1 MNKKLLYA
9 FWVGLFILCAC
20 CGFIQEP
27 ESTLQLLLSTVSIL
41 FFLPPALLLWNSGKQ
56 RDLHTLK
63 LIRNL
68 SALSLGLTVVL
79 LILNFLT
86 AMGSEFWGQV
96 LHYILVIVSSP
107 MICSGHWALSLF
119 LWACL
124 LTASVKQI
132 RS

>member
-1 MNKKLLYA
+1 MTNKLLYVLWA
-9 FWVGLFILCAC
+9 GLFILCAC
-20 CGFIQEP
+20 FGFIPQP
-27 ESTLQLLLSTVSIL
+27 EGTLQYLLTTFSIL
-41 FFLPPALLLWNSGKQ
+41 FFLPPSLLLWNAGKRQ
-56 RDLHTLK
+56 DTDTAR

-86 AMGSEFWGQV
+86 AMGSELWGQV
-96 LHYILVIVSSP
+96 LHCILVIISSP
-107 MICSGHWALSLF
+107 MICSGHWATSLF

-132 RS
+132 RR